1 MNVYTL
7 DQVEAFLAAAERN
20 RKADMITD
28 AIATRQATLAD
39 GKGFGNFIESVVG
52 RSEPKV
58 IKATKAD
65 LGQLAGLLGMKKGA
79 KHGL

>member
-20 RKADMITD
+20 RKADMLTD

-39 GKGFGNFIESVVG
+39 GKGFGKFIESITD
-52 RSEPKV
+52 RPEPKV
-58 IKATKAD
+58 RKATKAD
-65 LGQLAGLLGMKKGA
+65 VAKIATLLGMKKGSS
-79 KHGL
+79 HGL